1 MDVSV
6 KFLGATQIVT
16 GSKYLLNID
25 NFRLLVD
32 CGLFQGKKEDRLK
45 NWNQFPVNPESID
58 AIVLTHAHID
68 HIGYLPRLCKQGFR
82 GDIYCTEASMDLIP
96 MMLKD
101 AAKLQEEEAEYAEH
115 KHYSKHEKPQPLY
128 NLKDVET
135 VIPLLKSI
143 PFEHEFF
150 INERISF
157 RYQYAGHI
165 LGAGIIELFLK
176 GDRMNKKIVF
186 SGDLGRH
193 SDPVLY
199 PPKKI
204 TEADFLFVES
214 TYGNRDLKDEVPKEE
229 LANIINEALRYRG
242 CVLIPAFALG
252 RTQAILY
259 YLKLLFREHKIS
271 PCKVYIDSP
280 MAMSATTI
288 YNKNKD
294 LCKASLFEE
303 DSTPFEFDNL
313 QYCYEQASSVQ
324 LNSIKSD
331 AIIISASGMATGG
344 RILHHLYHRL
354 PRENDTV
361 LFVGYQGEGTR
372 GRRILDG
379 EPEVRIFGEFVPVK
393 CKVVKLDGLSAHAD
407 SEELFNWLSVFKEA
421 PKNTFIVHGEKESSQ
436 ALAETI
442 KEKLGWNTFI
452 PQYLESYQL
461 FDGI

>member
-16 GSKYLLNID
+16 GSKYLLDID

-32 CGLFQGKKEDRLK
+32 CGLFQGKKEDCLK
-45 NWNQFPVNPESID
+45 NWNSFPINPESIHT
-58 AIVLTHAHID
+58 ILLTHAHID
-68 HIGYLPRLCKQGFR
+68 HIGYLPRLCKQGFK
-82 GDIYCTEASMDLIP
+82 GNIYCTESSMDLVP

-101 AAKLQEEEAEYAEH
+101 SAKLQEEEAEYAAH

-128 NLKDVET
+128 NLKDVES
-135 VIPLLKSI
+135 VIPLLIGI
-143 PFEHEFF
+143 PFEKECFL
-150 INERISF
+150 NEHISF

-176 GDRMNKKIVF
+176 GSTMNKKIVF

-199 PPKKI
+199 PPK
-204 TEADFLFVES
+204 TVAEADFLFVES
-214 TYGNRDLKDEVPKEE
+214 TYGNRNLEEEAPKEE
-229 LANIINEALRYRG
+229 LAKIINETFHYGG

-271 PCKVYIDSP
+271 PCQVFIDSP
-280 MAMSATTI
+280 MAMSATEI
-288 YNKNKD
+288 YNKNKEF
-294 LCKASLFEE
+294 CKASLFEQ
-303 DSTPFEFDNL
+303 DNTPFDFDNL
-313 QYCYEQASSVQ
+313 HYCHEQQSSMQ
-324 LNSIKSD
+324 LNGIKSD

-379 EPEVRIFGEFVPVK
+379 EKEIRIFGEFIPVN
-393 CKVVKLDGLSAHAD
+393 CKVTKLDGLSAHAD
-407 SEELFNWLSVFKEA
+407 CEELFAWLSAFERA
-421 PKNTFIVHGEKESSQ
+421 PKNTFIIHGEKESSE
-436 ALAETI
+436 ALAQTI

-461 FDGI
+461 FSGI

>member
-6 KFLGATQIVT
+6 KFLGAAQIVT
-16 GSKYLLNID
+16 GSKYLLDID
-25 NFRLLVD
+25 SFRLLID

-45 NWNQFPVNPESID
+45 NWSPFPINPDSID
-58 AIVLTHAHID
+58 AILLTHAHID

-82 GDIYCTEASMDLIP
+82 GAIYCTDASLDLIP

-101 AAKLQEEEAEYAEH
+101 AAKLQEEEAQYAEH
-115 KHYSKHEKPQPLY
+115 KQYSKHDKPQPLY
-128 NLKDVET
+128 TLKDVDM
-135 VIPLLKSI
+135 VLPLLVGI
-143 PFEHEFF
+143 PFEKEFF
-150 INERISF
+150 LNEQVSF

-176 GDRMNKKIVF
+176 GNQMNKKIVF
-186 SGDLGRH
+186 SGDLGR
-193 SDPVLY
+193 SNDPVLY

-204 TEADFLFVES
+204 AEADFLFVES
-214 TYGNRDLKDEVPKEE
+214 TYGNRNLTDQDPRADL
-229 LANIINEALRYRG
+229 ASIINETLYYNG
-242 CVLIPAFALG
+242 CILIPAFALG

-259 YLKLLFREHKIS
+259 YLKQLFKAHKIS
-271 PCKVYIDSP
+271 PCRVFIDSP
-280 MAMSATTI
+280 MAMNATDI

-303 DSTPFEFDNL
+303 DNEPFDFDNL
-313 QYCYEQASSVQ
+313 YYCHEQQASMQ
-324 LNSIKSD
+324 INDIKSN

-354 PRENDTV
+354 PRENDTL

-372 GRRILDG
+372 GRRILNG

-393 CKVVKLDGLSAHAD
+393 CKVTKLDGLSAHAD
-407 SEELFNWLSVFKEA
+407 SEELFEWLSSFQEA
-421 PKNTFIVHGEKESSQ
+421 PKNTFIVHGEKESAE
-436 ALAETI
+436 ALAKTI

-461 FDGI
+461 FEGI

>member
-1 MDVSV
+1 MNVSV

-16 GSKYLLNID
+16 GSKYLLNIN

-32 CGLFQGKKEDRLK
+32 CGLFQGKKEDRMK
-45 NWNQFPVNPESID
+45 NWNPFPINPESID
-58 AIVLTHAHID
+58 AIVITHAHID
-68 HIGYLPRLCKQGFR
+68 HIGYLPRLYKQGFK
-82 GDIYCTEASMDLIP
+82 GGIYCTQASMDLIP
-96 MMLKD
+96 MMLRD
-101 AAKLQEEEAEYAEH
+101 AAKLQEEEAEYAAQ

-128 NLKDVET
+128 NLKDVEG
-135 VIPLLKSI
+135 VIPLLLGI
-143 PFEHEFF
+143 PFEKEFF
-150 INERISF
+150 LNGQISF

-165 LGAGIIELFLK
+165 LGAGIVEMFLK
-176 GDRMNKKIVF
+176 GERMNKKIVF

-199 PPKKI
+199 PPKKV
-204 TEADFLFVES
+204 TDADFLFVES
-214 TYGNRDLKDEVPKEE
+214 TYGNRDLKDEDPKEE
-229 LANIINEALRYRG
+229 LAKIINEALHQNG

-271 PCKVYIDSP
+271 PCQVFIDSP
-280 MAMSATTI
+280 MAMNATEI
-288 YNKNKD
+288 YNKNQE

-303 DSTPFEFDNL
+303 DSNPFDFDNL
-313 QYCYEQASSVQ
+313 HYCYEQQSSIQ
-324 LNSIKSD
+324 LNGIKSN

-344 RILHHLYHRL
+344 RVLHHLFHRL

-379 EPEVRIFGEFVPVK
+379 EKEVRIFGEFVPVN

-407 SEELFNWLSVFKEA
+407 SEELFGWLSAFKEA
-421 PKNTFIVHGEKESSQ
+421 PKNTFIVHGEKESAE
-436 ALAETI
+436 ALAQTI
-442 KEKLGWNTFI
+442 KEKLQWNTFI

>member
-58 AIVLTHAHID
+58 AIILTHAHID

-82 GDIYCTEASMDLIP
+82 GDIYCTDASFDLIP

-115 KHYSKHEKPQPLY
+115 KHYSRHDKPQPLY
-128 NLKDVET
+128 ALKDVDL
-135 VIPLLKSI
+135 VLPLLKNI
-143 PFEHEFF
+143 PFEKE
-150 INERISF
+150 ISITAQISF

-176 GDRMNKKIVF
+176 GERMNKKIVF

-229 LANIINEALRYRG
+229 LAKIINEALRYRG

-259 YLKLLFREHKIS
+259 YLKLLFKEHKIS
-271 PCKVYIDSP
+271 PCKVFIDSP
-280 MAMSATTI
+280 MAMSATAI

-303 DSTPFEFDNL
+303 DETPFEFDYL
-313 QYCYEQASSVQ
+313 TYCYEQASSVQ
-324 LNSIKSD
+324 LNNIKSD

-344 RILHHLYHRL
+344 RILHHLFHRL

-379 EPEVRIFGEFVPVK
+379 EPEVRIFGEYVPVK

-407 SEELFNWLSVFKEA
+407 SEELFDWLSAFREA
-421 PKNTFIVHGEKESSQ
+421 PKNTFIVHGEKESSE
-436 ALAETI
+436 ALANTI

>member
-25 NFRLLVD
+25 NYRILVD
-32 CGLFQGKKEDRLK
+32 CGLFQGKKEDRIK
-45 NWNQFPVNPESID
+45 NWNPFPID
-58 AIVLTHAHID
+58 PATIDVILLTHAHID
-68 HIGYLPRLCKQGFR
+68 HIGYLPRLCKQGFQ
-82 GDIYCTEASMDLIP
+82 GTIFCTEASKDLIP

-135 VIPLLKSI
+135 VIPLLEGI
-143 PFEHEFF
+143 PFEKKTVLTEQ
-150 INERISF
+150 ISF
-157 RYQYAGHI
+157 CYQYAGHI
-165 LGAGIIELFLK
+165 LGAGILELFLQ
-176 GDRMNKKIVF
+176 GSRMDKKIVF

-193 SDPVLY
+193 NDPVLY

-214 TYGNRDLKDEVPKEE
+214 TYGNRDLTDEDPKKE
-229 LANIINEALRYRG
+229 LAKIINEALHYNG

-259 YLKLLFREHKIS
+259 YLKQLFKEHKIS
-271 PCKVYIDSP
+271 PCKVFIDSP
-280 MAMSATTI
+280 MAMNTTEI
-288 YNKNKD
+288 YTKNKD
-294 LCKASLFEE
+294 LCKASLFEYGE
-303 DSTPFEFDNL
+303 SPFDFDNL
-313 QYCYEQASSVQ
+313 QYCHTQQASIQ
-324 LNSIKSD
+324 INDIKSN

-344 RILHHLYHRL
+344 RILHHLFHRL

-372 GRRILDG
+372 GRRILEG
-379 EPEVRIFGEFVPVK
+379 EAEVRIFGEFVPVK
-393 CKVVKLDGLSAHAD
+393 CKVTKLDGLSAHAD
-407 SEELFNWLSVFKEA
+407 CEELFDWLSAFNKS
-421 PKNTFIVHGEKESSQ
+421 PKNTFIVHGEKESSE
-436 ALAETI
+436 ALAQTI
-442 KEKLGWNTFI
+442 QEKLGWNTFI

-461 FDGI
+461 FEGI